1 MRIRALAPVVLAA
14 AASCSKPA
22 PKSGNAAGGAVG
34 GAIVVYTAASVAI
47 PIRAALDIFAAREH
61 VTVQQENGGS
71 LDIARKLTEL
81 HDIPDVVVLADYDVF
96 PKLLMP
102 EQATWYADFARNRMV
117 LAFTD
122 KSHYASEVD
131 SANWPTIVQRP
142 GVQLGRANPDLD
154 PNGYRTLL
162 TMQLAERYYKQ
173 PGLYDKLM
181 ALSPAKNV
189 RPKEADLVGVLQAGE
204 FDYIWSYESL
214 ALATK
219 LRYITL
225 PAAIDLGTPADTDIY
240 AKASV
245 KVAGKT
251 PKDTLTIKG
260 EPIVY
265 ALSIPK
271 TAPHADVA
279 EKFVAFL
286 LSPEGRKVDARDQA
300 QCVRHA
306 GHHRE
311 RRAGIGA
318 RGGVGS
324 PDAQL
329 MTEIHG

>member
-1 MRIRALAPVVLAA
+1 MRIRYLAPVVLAIA
-14 AASCSKPA
+14 AACSKAA
-22 PKSGNAAGGAVG
+22 PNSKDAAAATG

-47 PIRAALDIFAAREH
+47 PIRAALDTFAAREH

-96 PKLLMP
+96 PTLLMP
-102 EQATWYADFARNRMV
+102 AQTTWYADFARNRMV

-122 KSHYASEVD
+122 KSKFASEVD
-131 SANWPTIVQRP
+131 STNWPTILQRA

-162 TMQLAERYYKQ
+162 TLQLAEQYYKQ
-173 PGLYDKLM
+173 PGLYAKLM

-214 ALATK
+214 VLATK

-225 PAAIDLGTPADTDIY
+225 PAAIDLGTPGDTGIY

-245 KVAGKT
+245 RVAGKT

-271 TAPHADVA
+271 AAPHPAVA
-279 EKFVAFL
+279 EKFVAFV
-286 LSPEGRKVDARDQA
+286 LSPEGRKLMRATKLDALDAPVIVGTGAPASVSAAAAA
-300 QCVRHA
+300 Q
-306 GHHRE
+306 
-311 RRAGIGA
+311 
-318 RGGVGS
+318 
-324 PDAQL
+324 
-329 MTEIHG
+329 

>member
-1 MRIRALAPVVLAA
+1 MRCLAPVVLVVAA
-14 AASCSKPA
+14 CSRPA
-22 PKSGNAAGGAVG
+22 PKSGDTTAATGGG
-34 GAIVVYTAASVAI
+34 TIVVYTAASVAI
-47 PIRAALDIFAAREH
+47 PVRAALDTFAAREH
-61 VTVQQENGGS
+61 VTVQQANGGS
-71 LDIARKLTEL
+71 LDIARRLTEL

-96 PKLLMP
+96 PKLLIP
-102 EQATWYADFARNRMV
+102 EQTTWYADFARNRMV

-122 KSHYASEVD
+122 KSKFASEVD
-131 SANWPTIVQRP
+131 SANWPMIVQRP

-162 TMQLAERYYKQ
+162 TMRLAEQYYNQ
-173 PGLYDKLM
+173 PGLYAKLM
-181 ALSPAKNV
+181 KLSPAKNV

-225 PAAIDLGTPADTDIY
+225 PSAIDLGAPADTDIY

-245 KVAGKT
+245 RVTGNT
-251 PKDTLTIKG
+251 PRDTLTIKG

-271 TAPHADVA
+271 AAPHPDVA

-286 LSPEGRKVDARDQA
+286 LSPEGRKLMHATKLDALDTPVIIGSGAPASVRAAARA
-300 QCVRHA
+300 Q
-306 GHHRE
+306 
-311 RRAGIGA
+311 
-318 RGGVGS
+318 
-324 PDAQL
+324 
-329 MTEIHG
+329 

>member
-1 MRIRALAPVVLAA
+1 MRIRYLAPVVLAV
-14 AASCSKPA
+14 AASCSQPT
-22 PKSGNAAGGAVG
+22 PKSGDAAAKSG

-47 PIRAALDIFAAREH
+47 PIRAALDTFAAREH

-102 EQATWYADFARNRMV
+102 EQTTWYADFARNRMV

-122 KSHYASEVD
+122 KSKFASEVD
-131 SANWPTIVQRP
+131 SANWPTILQRP

-162 TMQLAERYYKQ
+162 TMQLAEQYYKR
-173 PGLYDKLM
+173 PGLYDNLLK
-181 ALSPAKNV
+181 LSPAKNV
-189 RPKEADLVGVLQAGE
+189 RPQEADLVGVLQAGE

-225 PAAIDLGTPADTDIY
+225 PGAIDLGTPGDTDLY

-245 KVAGKT
+245 RVAGKT
-251 PKDTLTIKG
+251 RKDTLTIKG
-260 EPIVY
+260 APIVY
-265 ALSIPK
+265 ALSIP
-271 TAPHADVA
+271 TAAPHPDVA

-286 LSPEGRKVDARDQA
+286 LSPEGRKLMHATKLDALDTPVIIGSGEPASVRAAVSGGQA
-300 QCVRHA
+300 PH
-306 GHHRE
+306 
-311 RRAGIGA
+311 
-318 RGGVGS
+318 S
-324 PDAQL
+324 
-329 MTEIHG
+329 

>member
-1 MRIRALAPVVLAA
+1 MSVMRIRYLAPVVLAV
-14 AASCSKPA
+14 AASCNKPS
-22 PKSGNAAGGAVG
+22 PKSGEAGGTDTITG
-34 GAIVVYTAASVAI
+34 GTIVVYTAASVAV
-47 PIRAALDIFAAREH
+47 PIRAALDTFAAREH

-81 HDIPDVVVLADYDVF
+81 HQIPDVVVLADYDVF

-102 EQATWYADFARNRMV
+102 EQTTWYADFARNRMV

-131 SANWPTIVQRP
+131 SVNWPKILQRP

-162 TMQLAERYYKQ
+162 TLQLAEQYYKQ

-181 ALSPAKNV
+181 NLSPAKNV

-214 ALATK
+214 ALASK

-225 PAAIDLGTPADTDIY
+225 PAAIDLGTPADTAIY
-240 AKASV
+240 AKATV
-245 KVAGKT
+245 RVAGKT
-251 PKDTLTIKG
+251 PKDTLTIEG

-271 TAPHADVA
+271 TAPHPGVA

-286 LSPEGRKVDARDQA
+286 LSPEGRTLMHATKLDALGTPVIIGTGAPASVQA
-300 QCVRHA
+300 AV
-306 GHHRE
+306 
-311 RRAGIGA
+311 
-318 RGGVGS
+318 S
-324 PDAQL
+324 AQ
-329 MTEIHG
+329 

>member
-1 MRIRALAPVVLAA
+1 MRIRFVVPLVLAMV
-14 AASCSKPA
+14 ASCG
-22 PKSGNAAGGAVG
+22 KSAQRAGDGG

-47 PIRAALDIFAAREH
+47 PIRAALDTFAAREQ
-61 VTVQQENGGS
+61 VTVDQENGGS

-81 HDIPDVVVLADYDVF
+81 HQIPDVVVLADYSVF

-102 EQATWYADFARNRMV
+102 DETTWYADFARNRMV

-122 KSHYASEVD
+122 KSKFASQVD
-131 SANWPTIVQRP
+131 SANWPAILQRP

-162 TMQLAERYYKQ
+162 TMQLAEQYYEL
-173 PGLYDKLM
+173 PGLYHRLM
-181 ALSPAKNV
+181 QLSPAKNV

-214 ALATK
+214 ARATK

-225 PAAIDLGTPADTDIY
+225 PAAIDLGTPGDTGLY

-260 EPIVY
+260 QPIVY
-265 ALSIPK
+265 ALSIP
-271 TAPHADVA
+271 TSAPHPRVA
-279 EKFVAFL
+279 EQFVAFL
-286 LSPEGRKVDARDQA
+286 LSPEGRTLMRGTKLDALDTPLIIGSGAPAAVRAAVMA
-300 QCVRHA
+300 Q
-306 GHHRE
+306 
-311 RRAGIGA
+311 
-318 RGGVGS
+318 
-324 PDAQL
+324 
-329 MTEIHG
+329 

>member
-1 MRIRALAPVVLAA
+1 MRIRFVVPFVLAVV
-14 AASCSKPA
+14 ASCGKPA
-22 PKSGNAAGGAVG
+22 PKSAEGGG
-34 GAIVVYTAASVAI
+34 TIVVYTAASVAI
-47 PIRAALDIFAAREH
+47 PIRAALDTFAAREH
-61 VTVQQENGGS
+61 VTVDQENGGS

-81 HDIPDVVVLADYDVF
+81 HQIPDVVVLADYDVF

-102 EQATWYADFARNRMV
+102 EQTTWYADFARNRMV

-122 KSHYASEVD
+122 KSKFASEVD
-131 SANWPTIVQRP
+131 SANWPKILERP

-162 TMQLAERYYKQ
+162 TLQLAERYYEL
-173 PGLYDKLM
+173 PGLYDRLM
-181 ALSPAKNV
+181 TLSPARNV

-214 ALATK
+214 ARATK

-225 PAAIDLGTPADTDIY
+225 PAAIDLGTPGDTDIY

-251 PKDTLTIKG
+251 PRDTLTIKG
-260 EPIVY
+260 QPIVY

-271 TAPHADVA
+271 AAPHPDVA

-286 LSPEGRKVDARDQA
+286 LSPDGRKLMRATKLDAL
-300 QCVRHA
+300 
-306 GHHRE
+306 
-311 RRAGIGA
+311 
-318 RGGVGS
+318 GS
-324 PDAQL
+324 PVIIGSGAPAAVQAAVSAQ
-329 MTEIHG
+329 